1 MCTHAL
7 VWILLGFL
15 NIRLC
20 YPVKRHSLLSNFG
33 GVFFVCVF
41 VYLIAL
47 VRTSSAMLKRSGES
61 KNTCLIPD
69 LSEKH
74 LVFHHWISV
83 VFKYLVFIILKLF
96 FSICSLLN
104 IFWPWK
110 GVEFC
115 HFLHITWDYNIFFF
129 IMLINW

>member
-1 MCTHAL
+1 MHACTCL
-7 VWILLGFL
+7 DSF
-15 NIRLC
+15 RLSK
-20 YPVKRHSLLSNFG
+20 YKTVLSCEETQPPFQFWWG
-33 GVFFVCVF
+33 FFVCVF

-96 FSICSLLN
+96 LSISSLLN
-104 IFWPWK
+104 ILWPWK

-129 IMLINW
+129 IILINW